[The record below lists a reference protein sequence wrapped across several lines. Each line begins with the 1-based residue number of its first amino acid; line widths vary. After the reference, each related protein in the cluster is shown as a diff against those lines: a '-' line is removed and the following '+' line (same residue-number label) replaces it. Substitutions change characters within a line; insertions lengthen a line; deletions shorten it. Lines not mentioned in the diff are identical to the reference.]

1 MPDQLIDCDL
11 LVHSAAQLLTLAGG
25 PQRGAR
31 LGALGIIE
39 DGAVAIRGGR
49 IVLVGPSSDVRA
61 QVRATASLD
70 AAGRV
75 VMPGFVDPHTHLI
88 WMGDRANEFELRLA
102 GASYQDIMQAGGGIV
117 STVRQTRAASVD
129 ALVDAARPRLRRM
142 LAHGTT
148 TLEAKTGYGL
158 ETQAELRQ
166 LEAIYRLAA
175 EGPWTLVPT
184 FLPAHA
190 IPAEYAGRA
199 DAYVDLI
206 IEEMLPAAARRLPT
220 PAPVLSIGAHLPF
233 TIYPSPIDQAT
244 NYPSPLFCDVFCE
257 DGAFDLAQSRRI
269 LERAGDLGFGLKI
282 HADEFSGLGG
292 TALAVALGAASADHL
307 VYTPAEDIAALGQG
321 ETVAVGLPGTPFG
334 LAQRDY
340 TPAGKILAAGGLLA
354 LATDLNPGTT
364 WCESMQ
370 MVVALACRYMR
381 LTPAQAIVAAT
392 INAARALGLDGLVGS
407 LEAGKLA
414 DLLVLD
420 VPDYRHLGYRYGT
433 NLVQTVIKSG
443 VKVAEAGAF
452 APN

>member
-1 MPDQLIDCDL
+1 MSDPMRACDL

-31 LGALGIIE
+31 LGALGLIE
-39 DGAVAIRGGR
+39 DGAVAISGHH
-49 IVLVGPSSDVRA
+49 ILMVGSTSDVRSKV
-61 QVRATASLD
+61 QPTDSID

-75 VMPGFVDPHTHLI
+75 VMPGFVDSHTHLI
-88 WMGDRANEFELRLA
+88 WMGDRANEFEMRLA
-102 GASYQDIMQAGGGIV
+102 GASYQEIMQAGGGIV

-129 ALVDAARPRLRRM
+129 ELVEAARPRLRRM

-148 TLEAKTGYGL
+148 TVEAKTGYGL
-158 ETQAELRQ
+158 ETQSELRQ
-166 LEAIYRLAA
+166 LDAIYRLAA
-175 EGPWTLVPT
+175 EGPWTMVPT
-184 FLPAHA
+184 FLAAHA
-190 IPAEYAGRA
+190 IPPEYAGRA
-199 DAYVDLI
+199 GAYVDLV
-206 IEEMLPAAARRLPT
+206 IEEMLPAAAQHRPRLPRPT
-220 PAPVLSIGAHLPF
+220 PDTSALTTTDQLPI
-233 TIYPSPIDQAT
+233 TTRSDQL
-244 NYPSPLFCDVFCE
+244 PLFCDVFCE

-269 LERAGDLGFGLKI
+269 LEAGHALGFGLKI

-307 VYTPAEDIAALGQG
+307 VYTPAEDIAALGRG

-340 TPAGKILAAGGLLA
+340 TPAAKILAADGLLA

-381 LTPAQAIVAAT
+381 LTPAQAIAAAT
-392 INAARALGLDGLVGS
+392 INAARAVGLDARVGS
-407 LEAGKLA
+407 LEPGKQA

-420 VPDYRHLGYRYGT
+420 VPDYKHLGYRYGT
-433 NLVQTVIKSG
+433 NLVQTVIK
-443 VKVAEAGAF
+443 AGAVV
-452 APN
+452 AGAID

>member
-1 MPDQLIDCDL
+1 MSDQLLDCDL

-25 PQRGAR
+25 PQRGER
-31 LGALGIIE
+31 LGVLGIIE
-39 DGAVAIRGGR
+39 DGAVAVSGGR
-49 IVLVGPSSDVRA
+49 IVLVGQTSEVRA
-61 QVRATASLD
+61 KVQARVNLD

-75 VMPGFVDPHTHLI
+75 VMPGFVDPHTHLV
-88 WMGDRANEFELRLA
+88 WMGDRANEFEMRLA
-102 GASYQDIMQAGGGIV
+102 GASYQEIMQAGGGIV
-117 STVRQTRAASVD
+117 STVRQTRAATVD
-129 ALVDAARPRLRRM
+129 ALVEAARPRLRRM

-148 TLEAKTGYGL
+148 TMEAKTGYGL

-175 EGPWTLVPT
+175 EGPWTVVPT

-190 IPAEYAGRA
+190 VPSEYAGRA
-199 DAYVDLI
+199 EAYVDLVV
-206 IEEMLPAAARRLPT
+206 EEMLPAAAQHL
-220 PAPVLSIGAHLPF
+220 PAPTLDLTA
-233 TIYPSPIDQAT
+233 AT
-244 NYPSPLFCDVFCE
+244 NPGQLQLTNYKLPVTAYQLPLFCDVFCE

-269 LERAGDLGFGLKI
+269 LERARDLGFGLKI
-282 HADEFSGLGG
+282 HADEFSALGG

-307 VYTPAEDIAALGQG
+307 VYTPAEDIAALGRG

-334 LAQRDY
+334 LAQPDY

-381 LTPAQAIVAAT
+381 LTPAQAIAAAT
-392 INAARALGLDGLVGS
+392 INAARAVSVDGLVGS
-407 LEAGKLA
+407 LEIGKLA

-433 NLVQTVIKSG
+433 NLVQTVIKAG
-443 VKVAEAGAF
+443 AVVADAGAF
-452 APN
+452 S